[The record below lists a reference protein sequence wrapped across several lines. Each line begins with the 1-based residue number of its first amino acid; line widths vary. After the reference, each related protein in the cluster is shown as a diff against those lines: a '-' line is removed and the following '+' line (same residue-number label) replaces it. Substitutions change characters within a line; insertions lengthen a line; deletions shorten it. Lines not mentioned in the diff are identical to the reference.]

1 MIPVGGRPLIGHALD
16 RFRAVGVRQ
25 ATVLINEGSDDC
37 RRWLSDHGDGL
48 DLDVIVRTTPSSY
61 ASFELVA
68 ARLTGAR
75 AVITTVDAIMA
86 LDAFHHF
93 VGSAARFPN
102 DAVVL
107 GLTDHVDDENP
118 LWATLNEDGRVLRLG
133 GDQGSHVTAGLYWL
147 PAHRVARRR
156 QASAVCATI
165 SHGWSTKAGRSM
177 ALLCRWCSTSIG
189 RATSR
194 PPSRPGSAA
203 LPRTPAHEQGAST
216 CVGVLREPAHSPGRV
231 EDDAAIMRR
240 VGEALTERGFSVELV
255 AADAVTEAPSA
266 NLFVM
271 CERGTVL
278 DRLAAM
284 EKAGSIV
291 VNAPAAIRNTYR
303 HRMVELF
310 ARHRVA
316 APMSW
321 IVAAD
326 ANRSR
331 PADCAWIKRYDF
343 HATQRDDVMYA
354 ASETGWREA
363 LRRFAERGIPFVVAQ
378 EHVAGD
384 LVKFYGVRNG
394 AGARDANWFQW
405 FYHRDKGMLGH
416 AFDPARLSEAAL
428 HAAAA
433 LGLEIFGGDAVIRAN
448 GEPMI
453 IDLNAWPSYALYRD
467 RAAEAIADCLTERF
481 RRRPRLVAS
490 ARN

>member
-1 MIPVGGRPLIGHALD
+1 M
-16 RFRAVGVRQ
+16 
-25 ATVLINEGSDDC
+25 N
-37 RRWLSDHGDGL
+37 
-48 DLDVIVRTTPSSY
+48 
-61 ASFELVA
+61 
-68 ARLTGAR
+68 
-75 AVITTVDAIMA
+75 
-86 LDAFHHF
+86 
-93 VGSAARFPN
+93 SA
-102 DAVVL
+102 
-107 GLTDHVDDENP
+107 
-118 LWATLNEDGRVLRLG
+118 
-133 GDQGSHVTAGLYWL
+133 
-147 PAHRVARRR
+147 
-156 QASAVCATI
+156 
-165 SHGWSTKAGRSM
+165 M
-177 ALLCRWCSTSIG
+177 
-189 RATSR
+189 
-194 PPSRPGSAA
+194 
-203 LPRTPAHEQGAST
+203 T

-240 VGEALTERGFSVELV
+240 VGEAMTERGFSVELI
-255 AADAVTEAPSA
+255 AADAVMEAPPA
-266 NLFVM
+266 NLFIM

-278 DRLAAM
+278 ERLAAM

-316 APMSW
+316 APTSW

-331 PADCAWIKRYDF
+331 PADCAWVKRYDF

-363 LRRFAERGIPFVVAQ
+363 LRRFSDRGIPFVIAQ
-378 EHVAGD
+378 EHVPGD

-394 AGARDANWFQW
+394 ASSTDGNWFQW

-416 AFDPARLSEAAL
+416 AFDPARLREAAL

-433 LGLEIFGGDAVIRAN
+433 LELEIFGGDAVIKAN

-467 RAAEAIADCLTERF
+467 RAAQAIADCLTERF